1 MPSDAGLGSK
11 EEDDAQLNE
20 RISKAHSELSKLHRK
35 IIVGKSDR
43 ESNGPARRTRSRTLR
58 PSPLDVDHGTSRE
71 RLKQQKQQQHK
82 EQQPDLPVAKDAI
95 RSDRMRLAELS
106 DEQLKWPSVEKDAG
120 TAPSAFLI
128 PRAKRRPVDCIQ
140 MATFPR
146 PPPTTTTTTDS
157 TPIATTAKDLRGCSA
172 DGAQQA
178 LQCDDVTDDE
188 ALEGERRT
196 RTTNGRVADTGDVR
210 RSDELLDGKR
220 GGNPKTHEELHTYV
234 RQMEETIAQLVQQKD
249 ELVQNQVEFDKH
261 ASGIFPSLENL
272 NQQLTQLVQGKLLH
286 SRQSHTDNDQD
297 PDHNDVATLHDDML
311 DELRVQREQLS
322 ELEADGKRRKY
333 DAELQEQSRA
343 IEISQIKADVI
354 SVIANGKMR
363 DERAELMSDA
373 LQKVEQEMQEAVK
386 SMVQRY
392 QLLDKRVSQ
401 LQTAVHV
408 PQVTEGSK
416 TQWNTLRFL
425 VTILLLGAIP
435 AALGFLIVSSRDCG
449 IMARCHPL
457 I

>member
-43 ESNGPARRTRSRTLR
+43 ESNGPARRTRSRTPH

-71 RLKQQKQQQHK
+71 RLKQQKKQQ
-82 EQQPDLPVAKDAI
+82 DLPGAKDAI

-140 MATFPR
+140 MAKFSR
-146 PPPTTTTTTDS
+146 PTTTTES
-157 TPIATTAKDLRGCSA
+157 TPIATTAKDLRECSA
-172 DGAQQA
+172 DGVQQA
-178 LQCDDVTDDE
+178 LQCDDVTPRRHDDE

-196 RTTNGRVADTGDVR
+196 RTTNGRVGDTGDVR
-210 RSDELLDGKR
+210 HSDELLDGKR
-220 GGNPKTHEELHTYV
+220 GENPTTHEELHTYV

-286 SRQSHTDNDQD
+286 SVQSHTDNDQD

-322 ELEADGKRRKY
+322 ELEADSKRRKY

-354 SVIANGKMR
+354 SVVANGKMR
-363 DERAELMSDA
+363 DERTELMSDA
-373 LQKVEQEMQEAVK
+373 LQKVQQEMQEAVK

-408 PQVTEGSK
+408 PQVTV
-416 TQWNTLRFL
+416 RFA
-425 VTILLLGAIP
+425 GATV
-435 AALGFLIVSSRDCG
+435 L
-449 IMARCHPL
+449 CH
-457 I
+457 